1 MQALKALAGISVP
14 FTETRMCNC
23 MGPQD
28 GAPLCPCR
36 MMNVKVVSG
45 RYVETLD
52 HGPAPPEKDG
62 CAP

>member
-1 MQALKALAGISVP
+1 
-14 FTETRMCNC
+14 
-23 MGPQD
+23 
-28 GAPLCPCR
+28 